1 MPDDF
6 VNTFGKTTMA
16 DLATVY
22 EVPLYTIQNWV
33 NTARKQGR
41 IAPARPRAKAVR
53 A

>member
-6 VNTFGKTTMA
+6 VQTFGKTTMA

-22 EVPLYTIQNWV
+22 NVPLHTVAGWV
-33 NTARKQGR
+33 KTARRQHL
-41 IAPARPRAKAVR
+41 IPQATPRKR